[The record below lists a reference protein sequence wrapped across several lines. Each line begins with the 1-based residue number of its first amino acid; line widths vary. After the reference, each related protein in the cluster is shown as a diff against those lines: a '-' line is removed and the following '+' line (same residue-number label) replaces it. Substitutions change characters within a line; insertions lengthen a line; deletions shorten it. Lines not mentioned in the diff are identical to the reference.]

1 MLQAGKWKS
10 FSFTDTDS
18 IWMYKAAENIG
29 SRSFT
34 YWKQA
39 LTSVVY
45 KQLQHH
51 QKVHF

>member
-10 FSFTDTDS
+10 FTDTNS
-18 IWMYKAAENIG
+18 IRMYKAAENNG

-34 YWKQA
+34 YWKQV
-39 LTSVVY
+39 LTSLVY